1 MIKTLV
7 AVRFRALLAGMTAQ
21 SRQKKKK
28 TGKGMTILFAVLYLY
43 VGLVI
48 AGSMCLNF
56 AQLGPDYHEAGMD
69 WMYFVM
75 AAIMA
80 LALSLFGGVFMT
92 QSQLYD
98 AKDNALLLS
107 MPIPPSAILMSR
119 MIPLLALNLVF
130 CALVMVPA
138 TVMYAVL
145 IEASFLNIILQV
157 LTLAAVTLLSQAIS
171 CLLGWGLH
179 WLLSRM
185 NKSLASLVYMI
196 GFLVIYFAGYANS
209 GAIMNAMNTGSTAMG
224 QAIRTR
230 VWPLYAMGMGCT
242 GKALYFLVF
251 LAICAG
257 VFGLV
262 YWLLS
267 ATFLRAA
274 TASRSTKRR
283 KLDMASVKA
292 GSATQAI
299 IHKEWK
305 RFLGSPVYLT
315 NCGVGVLMTG
325 AMAVAGVAFR
335 DTLMELAVSMDLTG
349 YIAPAICGMMGIMN
363 AMSFI
368 SAPSVSLEGKNLWVL
383 KSMPVPGKVILRAK
397 LWFHC
402 LLTTPVTVLGGL
414 VLAIVYG
421 CGLGE
426 ILLCMIVPGL
436 LTLLCGLIGMV
447 FGLLWARLD
456 WISEAYPVKQGFA
469 AGGSMLVSMAVPMAL
484 AGCFLVT
491 GLKPMVFLVLC
502 VALLSAACFGLYR
515 LMVTWGVT
523 KWNSL

>member
-48 AGSMCLNF
+48 AGSMCVNF
-56 AQLGPDYHEAGMD
+56 YQLAPVYHETGMD
-69 WMYFVM
+69 WMYFVL

-119 MIPLLALNLVF
+119 MIPLLALNLLL

-138 TVMYAVL
+138 TVMYAVM
-145 IEASFLNIILQV
+145 IQASVFGIILQV
-157 LTLAAVTLLSQAIS
+157 LTLGAVTLLSQGIS

-179 WLLSRM
+179 WLLSRIH
-185 NKSLASLVYMI
+185 KSLASLVYMI
-196 GFLVIYFAGYANS
+196 GFLAVYFGGYANS

-224 QAIRTR
+224 QTIRTWA
-230 VWPLYAMGMGCT
+230 WPLYAMGMGCT

-251 LAICAG
+251 LAVCAG

-274 TASRSTKRR
+274 TTSRSSKRR

-292 GSATQAI
+292 GTATGAI

-315 NCGVGVLMTG
+315 NCGLGVLMTG
-325 AMAVAGVAFR
+325 AMAAAGVVFR

-349 YIAPAICGMMGIMN
+349 YIAPAICGMMGVIN
-363 AMSFI
+363 AMAYI
-368 SAPSVSLEGKNLWVL
+368 SAPTVSLEGKNLWVL

-414 VLAIVYG
+414 ALAIAYG

-426 ILLCMIVPGL
+426 ILLCMIVPAL
-436 LTLLCGLIGMV
+436 LTLLFGLIGMIL
-447 FGLLWARLD
+447 GLQWARLD
-456 WISEAYPVKQGFA
+456 WISEAYPVKQGMA
-469 AGGSMLVSMAVPMAL
+469 AGGSMLISMAVPMVL
-484 AGCFLVT
+484 AACFLIT
-491 GLKPMVFLVLC
+491 GLEPVVFLVLC
-502 VALLSAACFGLYR
+502 VGLLSLACLGLDR

-523 KWNSL
+523 KWNDL